1 MVAVYSANEGITKA
15 MTYENYYQTASTV
28 ADTIL
33 AGAGPSPETA
43 GTYRRGLGSRSTD
56 EQKSRLKAA
65 AEQGIQM
72 ASAGDLSQDTTAARM
87 IAAMRGAKNP
97 EQLDIREY
105 LPGTVTDMSG
115 TTSSGKSIYGA
126 TELQALADRTEGGA
140 DYNTLFGFANQKG
153 KAFEGVNISTM
164 TIGDLLK
171 FSAKSG
177 RYGQHVKANN
187 NGVLA
192 TPMGRYQFV
201 GTTLG
206 AVAKDMGLSADT
218 VFSPEVQDKM
228 FVFHARQV
236 LAGGNT
242 AAEKRNRLRKTWVG
256 FNNVSDEELDSAIRQ
271 ITLSTRPK
279 ANPITG

>member
-1 MVAVYSANEGITKA
+1 MVFSANKDITKA
-15 MTYENYYQTASTV
+15 MTYENYYQSASTV

-33 AGAGPSPETA
+33 ANAGPSPETA
-43 GTYRRGLGSRSTD
+43 GTYRRGLGSRSNAD
-56 EQKSRLKAA
+56 FKERLDAA
-65 AEQGIQM
+65 AESGIQM
-72 ASAGDLSQDTTAARM
+72 ASAGEDTSTAARL
-87 IAAMRGAKNP
+87 IAAIRGAKNP
-97 EQLDIREY
+97 EQIDIMEY
-105 LPGTVTDMSG
+105 LPGTVTDMGG
-115 TTSSGKSIYGA
+115 TTSSGKSIHGA

-153 KAFEGVNISTM
+153 KAFEGVSISSM

-171 FSAKSG
+171 FSAGSG
-177 RYGQHVKANN
+177 RYGQYVKANN
-187 NGVLA
+187 KGVVA

-201 GTTLG
+201 GTTLA

-236 LAGGNT
+236 LAGGDT